1 MGRVKVYTE
10 EERRQRKREAQRRYY
25 RDNKN
30 TYQRAQ
36 MRHWIKK
43 LTEAGYTVI
52 APGGETP

>member
-1 MGRVKVYTE
+1 MGRRKMYTE
-10 EERRQRKREAQRRYY
+10 EESRNRKREAQRRYY
-25 RDNKN
+25 KENKS

-43 LTEAGYTVI
+43 LTKAGYTVI